1 MGKWAPHFSG
11 YEQQDSQEFL
21 RFLMDGLS
29 EDLNRATTEQRQR
42 AKQQI
47 EAANRAAS
55 VPLLTLEV
63 GEVRRQ
69 GEEAWARHLLNNN
82 SVITGKSIIKRGHNK
97 TRHLGTG
104 AINTSMK

>member
-1 MGKWAPHFSG
+1 MTPVVCVLRQVGKWAPHFSG

-82 SVITGKSIIKRGHNK
+82 SVITGQSTGRGD
-97 TRHLGTG
+97 TRRAG
-104 AINTSMK
+104 I